1 MTIYIYIYIYIMVW
15 ERPLTAGI
23 NWGFWVAYNLPTP
36 NSTLTLSSHL
46 EQNCDL
52 GHDGSGVITYPATF
66 VYGILN
72 PANFCWWIQGF
83 RIRKPANDWNPE
95 SKFHRLGI
103 QNPVPGI
110 RIHCATSSPGS
121 CRFPIRRRL
130 ERRPWHTAES
140 RDRRPKLNMWA
151 HF

>member
-1 MTIYIYIYIYIMVW
+1 MTIYIYIYCSLREASNCW
-15 ERPLTAGI
+15 HQLRFLGS
-23 NWGFWVAYNLPTP
+23 LQPTP
-36 NSTLTLSSHL
+36 LLIQHLITLSSHL
-46 EQNCDL
+46 VQNCDL
-52 GHDGSGVITYPATF
+52 GDGSGVITYPATF

-95 SKFHRLGI
+95 SKFHRRGI

-110 RIHCATSSPGS
+110 RINCATSSPGS
-121 CRFPIRRRL
+121 SRFPIWRRL

-140 RDRRPKLNMWA
+140 RDRRPKLNMSA